1 MSSNRRD
8 EPIEPVTPVRKRL
21 QYDPST
27 SKDSPRR
34 RRAIMN
40 GLNAQSSDED
50 MGDYQTADS
59 RLRSPVRPDNRAMSS
74 VAGKRTAAAVL
85 ESRSS
90 TTMVHESRR
99 TAPDNTTIDDYDN
112 WSDDQFRESYGF
124 RVDQL
129 KLKDQ
134 ALKAKD
140 KELKAKNEELEAKD
154 EQIKALEEEVRLLK
168 EERALISSRA
178 SQRPSP
184 SKAGMQ
190 VSGMR
195 DIRFYTTLINLS

>member
-8 EPIEPVTPVRKRL
+8 EPNEPVTPVRKRL

-34 RRAIMN
+34 LRAIMN

-59 RLRSPVRPDNRAMSS
+59 RLRTPVRPDNCVMSS
-74 VAGKRTAAAVL
+74 VAGKRTAAVL

-99 TAPDNTTIDDYDN
+99 TALDNTTIDDYDN

-190 VSGMR
+190 VSGMSE
-195 DIRFYTTLINLS
+195 IGFYTKLISLS